1 MVYQPSKEKSWHKYN
16 MTNSTSNLVA
26 PTIDAQMGRT
36 LQTTSARCEQI
47 QGTQNNGVEPILARK
62 RVRT

>member
-1 MVYQPSKEKSWHKYN
+1 MVYQPSKEKVWHKCN

-47 QGTQNNGVEPILARK
+47 QGMQNNGVEPILTWK